1 MPLAPITEWFGI
13 NLQMKIPVN
22 MYNNINNTYENLSK
36 IYLIKDIKK
45 NKGTTL
51 FIKCLLEE
59 CANGDKTIP

>member
-1 MPLAPITEWFGI
+1 
-13 NLQMKIPVN
+13 MK
-22 MYNNINNTYENLSK
+22 NNINNTYENLSK
-36 IYLIKDIKK
+36 TYLIKDIKK